1 MTRRITR
8 ENRRKVEA
16 KTVYMHLLHPVAET
30 IHDHAA
36 YGGMIGV
43 ERVPGT
49 TVVGV
54 ARAIL
59 FKDVVSAV
67 IDSAKTDS
75 GPSVVAFGRVIEYDI
90 ENDFDSRPVQSFDHV
105 AKLVDRPEWVLPSS
119 NTLDVAK
126 KKRPAHIPN
135 SW

>member
-8 ENRRKVEA
+8 ENRSEIEA
-16 KTVYMHLLHPVAET
+16 KTIYMHFLHPVAET

-36 YGGMIGV
+36 YGRMIGV
-43 ERVPGT
+43 ECVPGT

-59 FKDVVSAV
+59 FKDVVNAV
-67 IDSAKTDS
+67 IDPAKTDS
-75 GPSVVAFGRVIEYDI
+75 RPIVVAFGRVIEYDI

-105 AKLVDRPEWVLPSS
+105 AKLVYRAEWVLP
-119 NTLDVAK
+119 
-126 KKRPAHIPN
+126 
-135 SW
+135 